1 MPQIEIDRCYIP
13 YLTLLARQNG
23 IELNGINFDVLINIL
38 NIENIPYKIINNVS
52 MNEYPSDSTE
62 QQEVTRDNHDPS
74 LETTNHVQD
83 DPNTNNSINEQVL
96 SSGERIESS
105 QQDHIDNEDRKP
117 DKKEENSN
125 FENKRLKIVIN
136 KDIFRGKI
144 YKSTENCCICI
155 NNFEKEDMIIRLK
168 CDHIFHENCL
178 LDSINFSNCCPLC
191 RDNIQIYY

>member
-23 IELNGINFDVLINIL
+23 IQINGINFDVLINIL
-38 NIENIPYKIINNVS
+38 NIENIPYKIINNVC
-52 MNEYPSDSTE
+52 MNEYTSDSAE
-62 QQEVTRDNHDPS
+62 QQEVTIDNPT
-74 LETTNHVQD
+74 LETTNHV
-83 DPNTNNSINEQVL
+83 NTNNSMNEQAL
-96 SSGERIESS
+96 SSGERIE
-105 QQDHIDNEDRKP
+105 EDRKP

-155 NNFEKEDMIIRLK
+155 NNFEKDDMIIRLK
-168 CDHIFHENCL
+168 CNHIFHENCL